1 MSYWVGQ
8 GEISCL
14 FCSLG
19 HAALISLALARE
31 SVLFHGFTTW
41 TQVALWFTHNRGIH
55 PDPSTDPR
63 SNMRFDDAQLLCL
76 SEKARTNGTITGVLV
91 KKSGEPRIQRWQRR
105 YCCIYR
111 NMLFYFESERS
122 AKPNGVVFLEH
133 CTCLVVPT
141 ADEKVCLH
149 RWIYTLKARLI

>member
-1 MSYWVGQ
+1 
-8 GEISCL
+8 
-14 FCSLG
+14 
-19 HAALISLALARE
+19 
-31 SVLFHGFTTW
+31 
-41 TQVALWFTHNRGIH
+41 
-55 PDPSTDPR
+55 
-63 SNMRFDDAQLLCL
+63 MRVDDAQLLCL
-76 SEKARTNGTITGVLV
+76 SEKARTNGAFTGVLL

-141 ADEKVCLH
+141 ADEKVCVQDL
-149 RWIYTLKARLI
+149 